1 MAQTNPVSWFEIPVK
16 DITRAAAFYEQV
28 FGYTLTRRD
37 FGAVKMAFFPA
48 NRPNLSGVS
57 GSLIE
62 HERYTPSHEGA
73 LIYFSVGDIEST
85 LAKVTA
91 RGGKVIN
98 PARSIGQFGFV
109 AHFEDSEGNRVA
121 LHSSPARSVPQ
132 APIGQA

>member
-1 MAQTNPVSWFEIPVK
+1 MISNPVSWFEIPVK
-16 DITRAAAFYEQV
+16 DIERAAAFYEQV
-28 FGYTLTRRD
+28 FGYPVTRRD
-37 FGAVKMAFFPA
+37 FGAVKMAFFPGTK
-48 NRPNLSGVS
+48 PNLSGVS
-57 GSLIE
+57 GSLVQHQLYE
-62 HERYTPSHEGA
+62 PSHNGA
-73 LIYFSVGDIEST
+73 LVYFSVTDIEAT

-121 LHSSPARSVPQ
+121 LHANPTRSTPQ